1 MWTAKSVSA
10 HIFTERIS
18 DEQCKLSNDGDKAIG
33 KYRAA
38 LANVFNELT
47 EAEVKR
53 CEDLAAVMSPVSLYP
68 CIFAFYSTQS
78 TADGRSR
85 EGVTCH

>member
-33 KYRAA
+33 KYHAA

-53 CEDLAAVMSPVSLYP
+53 CEDIAVEWNTKPFPDEM
-68 CIFAFYSTQS
+68 Q
-78 TADGRSR
+78 RK
-85 EGVTCH
+85 